1 MRPSSI
7 LSVWK
12 PAFTLAVLVTLA
24 AAAPRSSPPPA
35 TGQASYPELGIAF
48 GMPGDWSGQA
58 QEGAVFLT
66 STRYKG
72 FILIQSH
79 EYTSLGQMAADA
91 AQGIVDGEAG
101 LWLMPVAEFQPVG
114 DNGMSAEFAGMAQG
128 VPARAFAI
136 GLIGPR
142 GGGVTVMAAVE
153 TGSWSDAYP
162 GFVRSIAGSLTFGA
176 AGGPTAAG
184 GPATA
189 GRAPPPAATGRTDTG
204 LMQYL
209 AGEWYSYSS
218 GGTMYGSAGTERTM
232 TLCPDGFFRDSSEFS
247 ASGTGEWGV
256 ASTGGGQARW
266 SVQGDRTQ
274 GTITVTAGGGQSRQF
289 GYRIVSKQDQT
300 IAFDGITYAFAGTPR
315 CP

>member
-12 PAFTLAVLVTLA
+12 PAFALTVLVALA
-24 AAAPRSSPPPA
+24 AAAPRAPP
-35 TGQASYPELGIAF
+35 QASYPELGIAF

-58 QEGAVFLT
+58 QEGAVLLT

-114 DNGMSAEFAGMAQG
+114 ENGMSAEFAGMAQG
-128 VPARAFAI
+128 VPSRAFAI

-153 TGSWSDAYP
+153 TGAWSDAYP
-162 GFVRSIAGSLTFGA
+162 GFVQAIAGSLTFGA
-176 AGGPTAAG
+176 AHGPAAAD

-189 GRAPPPAATGRTDTG
+189 ARTPAPSAAGRTDTS

-218 GGTMYGSAGTERTM
+218 GTTIYGSAGTERTM
-232 TLCPDGFFRDSSEFS
+232 TLCPDGFFRDSSEFG

-256 ASTGGGQARW
+256 ASAGGGQARW
-266 SVQGDRTQ
+266 SIQGDRTQ
-274 GTITVTAGGGQSRQF
+274 GTITVTYGDGRSRRF
-289 GYRIVSKQDQT
+289 GYRVGSKQEQT
-300 IAFDGITYAFAGTPR
+300 ISFDGITYAFAGTPR